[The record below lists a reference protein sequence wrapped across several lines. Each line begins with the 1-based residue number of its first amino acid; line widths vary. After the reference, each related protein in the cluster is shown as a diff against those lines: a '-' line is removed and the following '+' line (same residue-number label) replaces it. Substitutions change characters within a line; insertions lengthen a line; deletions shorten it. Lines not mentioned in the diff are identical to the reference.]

1 MWIFS
6 DIAQGLM
13 AIGILLAVIDMLV
26 FGFATFFLTLLGL
39 GMLTSGALIYFSIL
53 PDSTTSILVSV
64 AAFTVAYSALLW
76 KPLKNLQANKQ
87 SKKVSS
93 DLTGMSFVLQQDI
106 SPDSPGK
113 YHYSGIDWSVETT
126 EVISQGTEVEVIDLQ
141 VGVMKVKTSE

>member
-13 AIGILLAVIDMLV
+13 AVGILLAVVDLLV

-39 GMLTSGALIYFSIL
+39 GMLTSGALIYFAVL
-53 PDSTTSILVSV
+53 PDTTTSILVSV
-64 AAFTVAYSALLW
+64 AAFTVIYSALLW

-93 DLTGMSFVLQQDI
+93 DLTGMSFVLQQDV
-106 SPDSPGK
+106 SPDTPGK
-113 YHYSGIDWSVETT
+113 YHYSGIDWSVETS
-126 EVISQGTEVEVIDLQ
+126 EVITQGTEVEVIDLQ
-141 VGVMKVKTSE
+141 VGVMKVKTK

>member
-53 PDSTTSILVSV
+53 PDTTTSILVSV
-64 AAFTVAYSALLW
+64 AVFTVLYSAVLW
-76 KPLKNLQANKQ
+76 QPLKKLQSNKQ
-87 SKKVSS
+87 IKKVDS
-93 DLTGMSFVLQQDI
+93 DLTGMCFTLQQDI
-106 SPDSPGK
+106 SPESPGT
-113 YHYSGIDWSVETT
+113 YHYSGIDWSVESN
-126 EVISQGTEVEVIDLQ
+126 EVITQGTEVEVIDLQ

>member
-13 AIGILLAVIDMLV
+13 AVGILLAVVDLLV

-39 GMLTSGALIYFSIL
+39 GMLTSGALIYFAVL
-53 PDSTTSILVSV
+53 PDTTTSILVSV
-64 AAFTVAYSALLW
+64 AAFTVIYSALLW

-93 DLTGMSFVLQQDI
+93 DLTGMSFVLQQDV
-106 SPDSPGK
+106 SPDNPGK
-113 YHYSGIDWSVETT
+113 YHYSGIDWSVETS
-126 EVISQGTEVEVIDLQ
+126 EVITQGTEVEVIDLQ
-141 VGVMKVKTSE
+141 VGVMKVKTK